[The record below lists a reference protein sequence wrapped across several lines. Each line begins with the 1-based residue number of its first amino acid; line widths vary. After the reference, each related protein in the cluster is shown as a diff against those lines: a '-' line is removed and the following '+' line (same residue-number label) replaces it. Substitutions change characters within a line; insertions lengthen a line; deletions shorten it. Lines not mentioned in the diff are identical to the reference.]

1 MNRTRTT
8 TAAFAG
14 AFAAALHVN
23 ALAADDYPIRP
34 IRVVVPYAAGGADL
48 YVRPIQQRIEQML
61 GQPLIIDNV
70 GGAGGIVG
78 ATQVRNAPADGHTV
92 LFAGIGAVVTAPK
105 IADATYTWRDF
116 TPVANI
122 VAIPFTLVTHPG
134 TGIKNLAGLIARAKA
149 EPGKITYGSPGHGT
163 STQVAVDAM
172 ANEARI
178 KLNEVPY
185 QGGVPAMNAALGGHV
200 DTMIG
205 TPSIVMP
212 QVRAGKL
219 IALAVT
225 GPERFAPSPEV
236 PTLRESGVNVVVVA
250 NYGVFVRR
258 GTPDAVVRKLA
269 AAFAGGASDPAY
281 VQLMRKGYNDVA
293 YLGPAEYAVAVEE
306 EDRHFTRLMRD
317 AGMQIK

>member
-1 MNRTRTT
+1 MNRT
-8 TAAFAG
+8 G
-14 AFAAALHVN
+14 SAAAVLSGVLVAALSGN
-23 ALAADDYPIRP
+23 APAADDYPTRP

-48 YVRPIQQRIEQML
+48 YIRPIQQRIEKAL
-61 GQPLIIDNV
+61 GQPLVIENV

-78 ATQVRNAPADGHTV
+78 ATQVRNAPTDGHTI

-105 IADATYTWRDF
+105 LADATYTWRDF

-122 VAIPFTLVTHPG
+122 VSIPFTLVSHPG
-134 TGIKNLAGLIARAKA
+134 SGIRDLAGLIARAKA
-149 EPGKITYGSPGHGT
+149 APGKITYGSPGHGT
-163 STQVAVDAM
+163 ATQVAVDAM
-172 ANEARI
+172 ANEAKI
-178 KLNEVPY
+178 KLIEVPY

-205 TPSIVMP
+205 TPGIVMP

-219 IALAVT
+219 VALAVT
-225 GPERFAPSPEV
+225 GAERFAPSPEV

-250 NYGVFVRR
+250 SYGVFVRR

-269 AAFAGGASDPAY
+269 AAFAAGANDAAY

-293 YLGPAEYAVAVEE
+293 YLGPAEYAAAVEE
-306 EDRHFTRLMRD
+306 EDRYFTKLLRD
-317 AGMQIK
+317 AGIPMK